1 MLICRIYINGS
12 IGSSMTYV
20 NGTDDYDAMNVSML
34 ESESFGPDLLMLET
48 TKPIKKDEELFMY
61 YGSEFILPVNDPI
74 DVFSAGYGVKVGIGK
89 SRTKIAARLRAP
101 PMSPA
106 APPKRLNSKKKPGK
120 APSPTLGKRNA
131 SEAGGGSN
139 KKTKRNRNGE

>member
-1 MLICRIYINGS
+1 
-12 IGSSMTYV
+12 MTYV

-48 TKPIKKDEELFMY
+48 TKPIEKDEELFMY

-74 DVFSAGYGVKVGIGK
+74 DVYSSGSSVKVGIRP
-89 SRTKIAARLRAP
+89 RTKIAARLRAP

-106 APPKRLNSKKKPGK
+106 APPKRLFPKKKSAP
-120 APSPTLGKRNA
+120 APSLTLGKRNA